1 MGRRRIPDNVGSS
14 ASSRKDISLDADDD
28 ARETSNGDWLSG
40 FKAEWEKLEPRLRAR
55 GAGDAAI
62 AGQQLACKKRWKYGM
77 AGASET
83 GFLFQQDDLLGALE
97 QFDVARPERLL
108 QHHDPDAIWAALEA
122 TQAAIMRLDNPGGFV
137 IWQLRGR

>member
-1 MGRRRIPDNVGSS
+1 MSRRRIRDNAGSS
-14 ASSRKDISLDADDD
+14 ASSKSNSSLDADDD
-28 ARETSNGDWLSG
+28 ARETSNSDWRPG
-40 FKAEWEKLEPRLRAR
+40 WEKIEAKLKER
-55 GAGDAAI
+55 GATAAQI
-62 AGQQLACKKRWKYGM
+62 AGQALAFTKRRKYGM

-108 QHHDPDAIWAALEA
+108 QHHEPDAIWAALEA

>member
-1 MGRRRIPDNVGSS
+1 MSRRRIPDNAGSS
-14 ASSRKDISLDADDD
+14 ASSKSNSSLDADDD
-28 ARETSNGDWLSG
+28 ARETSNSDDWRP
-40 FKAEWEKLEPRLRAR
+40 KWEKQEARLRGR
-55 GAGDAAI
+55 GPSDAVI
-62 AGQQLACKKRWKYGM
+62 ASQSLAFTKRRKYGM

>member
-1 MGRRRIPDNVGSS
+1 MSEPPGIPDNVGSS
-14 ASSRKDISLDADDD
+14 ASSKSNTSLDADDD
-28 ARETSNGDWLSG
+28 ARETSNSDWRP
-40 FKAEWEKLEPRLRAR
+40 EWDKLEARLRAR
-55 GAGDAAI
+55 GASDAVI
-62 AGQQLACKKRWKYGM
+62 ASQSLAFTKRRKYGM

-108 QHHDPDAIWAALEA
+108 QHHEPDAIWAALEA

>member
-1 MGRRRIPDNVGSS
+1 MSEQRIPDNVGSS
-14 ASSRKDISLDADDD
+14 ASSKKISLDADDD
-28 ARETSNGDWLSG
+28 ARGTSKSDSDWRR
-40 FKAEWEKLEPRLRAR
+40 EWDELEAKLRAR
-55 GAGDAAI
+55 GASAAQI
-62 AGQQLACKKRWKYGM
+62 GSHSLAFTKRRKHGM

-97 QFDVARPERLL
+97 QFDVARPEQVL

-137 IWQLRGR
+137 IWHLRGR

>member
-1 MGRRRIPDNVGSS
+1 MSEERIPDNAGSS
-14 ASSRKDISLDADDD
+14 ASSKSNSSLDADDD
-28 ARETSNGDWLSG
+28 ARETSIGEGDWRP
-40 FKAEWEKLEPRLRAR
+40 EWERLEGRMRAR
-55 GAGDAAI
+55 GASDAEI
-62 AGQQLACKKRWKYGM
+62 ASQSLAFTKRRKYGM

-97 QFDVARPERLL
+97 QFDVARPDQVLL
-108 QHHDPDAIWAALEA
+108 HHDPDAIWAALEA

>member
-1 MGRRRIPDNVGSS
+1 MSEARIPDNAGSS
-14 ASSRKDISLDADDD
+14 SSSKKDISLDDDDD
-28 ARETSNGDWLSG
+28 ARETSKSWLEG
-40 FKAEWEKLEPRLRAR
+40 FKAEWKELEAKLRAR
-55 GAGDAAI
+55 GASDAAL
-62 AGQQLACKKRWKYGM
+62 ASQQLACKKRWKYGL

>member
-1 MGRRRIPDNVGSS
+1 MSEQRIPDNVGSS
-14 ASSRKDISLDADDD
+14 SSKKISLDDDDD
-28 ARETSNGDWLSG
+28 ARETSKSWLEG
-40 FKAEWEKLEPRLRAR
+40 FKAEWKELEAKLKAR
-55 GAGDAAI
+55 GASDAAL
-62 AGQQLACKKRWKYGM
+62 ASQALACKKRWKYGV

-97 QFDVARPERLL
+97 QFEVVRPERLL